1 MAVRQVYL
9 DHATTTPLLA
19 EAREAMIPFLAEDF
33 ASAGSM
39 HSGGLRVRDAIGQA
53 RAQVAELINAASP
66 EEVIFTSSGTES
78 ANLAIKG
85 LAEANRRRGNHI
97 VTSTIEHPAVLRSIE
112 FLESQGF
119 ECSRVGVDGT
129 GRVSPE
135 KVLEAVSD
143 KTILIALHHA
153 NYDLGT
159 IQPVVELG
167 NIASERGI
175 PLFIDASSSGGWL
188 KIDVQ
193 AMNIGLLSLA
203 PHRFYGPKGA
213 GVLYRNRRVRLSPT
227 IHGGIQEDGRRAGTE
242 NVAATVGAGIA
253 AEYAAKE
260 REARVEHTSKRQAE
274 LWTGL
279 EGRIPHLHLE
289 GPVLG

>member
-1 MAVRQVYL
+1 MAERRVYL
-9 DHATTTPLLA
+9 DHATTTPLLP
-19 EAREAMIPFLAEDF
+19 EARDAMFPFLGEEF

-39 HSGGLRVRDAIGQA
+39 HSGGLRVRDAMAQA
-53 RAQVAELINAASP
+53 RAQIAELINASSP
-66 EEVIFTSSGTES
+66 EEILFTSSGTES
-78 ANLAIKG
+78 TNLAIKG
-85 LAEANRRRGNHI
+85 VAEANRKRGNHI
-97 VTSTIEHPAVLRSIE
+97 VTSAIEHPAVLRSIE

-119 ECSRVGVDGT
+119 CGTRVEVDPV
-129 GRVSPE
+129 GRLDLA
-135 KVLEAVSD
+135 KVRAAITD
-143 KTILIALHHA
+143 KTILISAHHA

-175 PLFIDASSSGGWL
+175 PLFVDGSSSGGWL

-227 IHGGIQEDGRRAGTE
+227 IHGGIQEDGRRAG
-242 NVAATVGAGIA
+242 
-253 AEYAAKE
+253 
-260 REARVEHTSKRQAE
+260 
-274 LWTGL
+274 
-279 EGRIPHLHLE
+279 
-289 GPVLG
+289 